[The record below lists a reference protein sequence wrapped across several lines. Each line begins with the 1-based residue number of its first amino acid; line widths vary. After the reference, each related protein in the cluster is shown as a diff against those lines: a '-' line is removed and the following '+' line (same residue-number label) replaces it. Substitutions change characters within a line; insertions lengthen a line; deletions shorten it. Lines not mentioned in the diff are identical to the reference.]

1 MDFAFFSLPEE
12 EQSPFGLERWTLLHI
27 LRRFR
32 PLVQQDSSLNLVSQ
46 WSLPWGKSDEERKV
60 PQLQRWRLAHWS
72 RVRAVDQNAPVH
84 WCRQRFLEHGRVS
97 FITWLRG
104 FRKLFCPGQI
114 LTVTS
119 RVTRCKSQLFI
130 KFSETQSLVSQY
142 LTPTGVPEMADF
154 TRSSWSILAVERGR
168 AAVFQLCPQTELPW
182 DESVW
187 PPRTRTAPKES
198 REDLVSSYS
207 PHRTHPDSPHT
218 TTWGGGFVQQTD
230 TGLLIYLRA

>member
-1 MDFAFFSLPEE
+1 MGPPMSKV
-12 EQSPFGLERWTLLHI
+12 W
-27 LRRFR
+27 
-32 PLVQQDSSLNLVSQ
+32 
-46 WSLPWGKSDEERKV
+46 WGKEGPTTAETETGTLVMGKGRLTKM
-60 PQLQRWRLAHWS
+60 PQCTGADRGSW
-72 RVRAVDQNAPVH
+72 NT
-84 WCRQRFLEHGRVS
+84 GVS
-97 FITWLRG
+97 VLLPDRG
-104 FRKLFCPGQI
+104 FRKHFCPGQI

-154 TRSSWSILAVERGR
+154 TRNSWSILAVERGR
-168 AAVFQLCPQTELPW
+168 AAVFQLCPQTEPPW

-187 PPRTRTAPKES
+187 PPRARTAPKES
-198 REDLVSSYS
+198 TEDLVSSYS

-230 TGLLIYLRA
+230 TGLLIYLHA